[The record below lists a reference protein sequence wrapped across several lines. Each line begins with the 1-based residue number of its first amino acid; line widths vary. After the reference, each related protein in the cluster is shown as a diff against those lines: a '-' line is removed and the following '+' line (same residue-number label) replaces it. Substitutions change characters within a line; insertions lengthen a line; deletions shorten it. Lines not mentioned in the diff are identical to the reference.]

1 MKTMFG
7 TTLVF
12 TALAWVFFWPFA
24 VIWALNTLF
33 AMGIAYTFW
42 NWLAM
47 IVLTAFFGK
56 ASLKVNKE
64 N

>member
-1 MKTMFG
+1 MKNAAVI
-7 TTLVF
+7 TLIF
-12 TALAWVFFWPFA
+12 TIIAWVFLWPLA

-56 ASLKVNKE
+56 ASLKVNKD
-64 N
+64 